1 MQFINRNDGQ
11 MYVNK
16 DRDLAKASAHRR
28 TGLEQ
33 GGYTLQ
39 SRSGAPGMWIPEK
52 GVRHAWKERN
62 MLERGRWSFAKR
74 RREG

>member
-1 MQFINRNDGQ
+1 MQIINRDDGE

-16 DRDLAKASAHRR
+16 DRNLAGAGTHRR

-52 GVRHAWKERN
+52 GVRHEWKERN
-62 MLERGRWSFAKR
+62 LLERGRWTFAGR
-74 RREG
+74 RKEG